1 MAKRVLVVYGSKHG
15 ATAEIAERIGATL
28 RAAGLGVDVADARQA
43 AAPAG
48 YDAVVLG
55 SAVYIG
61 AWRREAA
68 RYLTQHEAALQGLPV
83 WLFSSGPT
91 QEGDPAELAGEFGFP
106 KRLRPVADR
115 IAPRN
120 LAIFHGVNDLAKLSG
135 IERWMMKQA
144 KAQAGDFRDWAAI
157 EAWARGIVTAL
168 A

>member
-1 MAKRVLVVYGSKHG
+1 MAKRVLVVYGTKYG
-15 ATAEIAERIGATL
+15 ATAEIAARIGVTL
-28 RAAGLGVDVADARQA
+28 RTAGLQADVADARQA
-43 AAPAG
+43 PAPAG

-68 RYLTQHEAALQGLPV
+68 RYLTRHEAALQGLPV

-115 IAPRN
+115 IAARDT
-120 LAIFHGVNDLAKLSG
+120 AIFHGVNDLAKLSG
-135 IERWMMKQA
+135 LDRWMMGRV
-144 KAQAGDFRDWAAI
+144 KAQVGDFRDWTAI
-157 EAWARGIVTAL
+157 EAWARGIAASLV
-168 A
+168 